1 VPQASKALNLVL
13 WMLQILAAVMFLYVG
28 ILKLFSAP
36 MLVRG
41 FAIIG
46 LGQWFRYFT
55 GAVEVGSAVLLL
67 RPRLAVVGA
76 VLLTCTMTG
85 AVIAHLTRLHSSPA
99 VPLVL
104 LVACV
109 IIVWG
114 RARALLG

>member
-1 VPQASKALNLVL
+1 MPQTPKAFNIVL

-28 ILKLFSAP
+28 LLKLFSAP
-36 MLVRG
+36 MLVQG

-46 LGQWFRYFT
+46 LGPWFRYFT
-55 GAVEVGSAVLLL
+55 GAVEVGSAALLL
-67 RPRLAVVGA
+67 TPRLAAVGA
-76 VLLTCTMTG
+76 ALLTCTMIG

-109 IIVWG
+109 IIMCGRG
-114 RARALLG
+114 RAIFG

>member
-1 VPQASKALNLVL
+1 VPQTSKALNIVL
-13 WMLQILAAVMFLYVG
+13 WILQILAALVFLYVG

-36 MLVRG
+36 MLVQG

-46 LGQWFRYFT
+46 LGQWFRYVT
-55 GAVEVGSAVLLL
+55 GAIEVGSAVLLL
-67 RPRLAVVGA
+67 TPRLAAVGA
-76 VLLTCTMTG
+76 AFLTCTMIG

-104 LVACV
+104 LVVCV
-109 IIVWG
+109 IIVSG